1 MKKTEYEINE
11 VKTGTVEEMLNKQ
24 VKENLWVF
32 D

>member
-1 MKKTEYEINE
+1 MEKTEYEINE